1 MYSTLLILWRR
12 EVITSNFG
20 SVSQGEEGGVCP
32 LMQID
37 PTLMQYW
44 FNTDPTPIQHWSK
57 IDPTPTQQR
66 PSLKYNWS
74 EGFAQYFKESCSR
87 VHALRAYL
95 FIESWDCKP
104 MYLAVYALLFISV
117 HVYWYWLTFVTATS
131 KPFILSKI
139 KAHYFE
145 SESECSR

>member
-12 EVITSNFG
+12 DSWEVTTSNFG
-20 SVSQGEEGGVCP
+20 SVGQGEEGGVCP

-37 PTLMQYW
+37 PTLMQHW
-44 FNTDPTPIQHWSK
+44 LNTDPTPIQHWSN

-66 PSLKYNWS
+66 PSRTVKNVVVV
-74 EGFAQYFKESCSR
+74 CTPC
-87 VHALRAYL
+87 V
-95 FIESWDCKP
+95 P
-104 MYLAVYALLFISV
+104 ISV
-117 HVYWYWLTFVTATS
+117 LNHGIANPCTWLYMRCCSFLFMFVDIGLNFATATS
-131 KPFILSKI
+131 KPFNLFKI